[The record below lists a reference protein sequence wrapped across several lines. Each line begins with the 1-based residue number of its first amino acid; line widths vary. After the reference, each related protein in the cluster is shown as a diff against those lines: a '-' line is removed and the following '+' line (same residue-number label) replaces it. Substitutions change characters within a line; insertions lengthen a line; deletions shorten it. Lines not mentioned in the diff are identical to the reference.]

1 MEIIRGGN
9 DTRGRTIN
17 CTSSINWKE
26 LRVIEDE
33 TLLKTRVEDTAYLF
47 KSEDEE

>member
-1 MEIIRGGN
+1 MKINNHSVPGN
-9 DTRGRTIN
+9 VVRETRTAAAG
-17 CTSSINWKE
+17 
-26 LRVIEDE
+26 VIEDE